1 LQGIESFT
9 IIWDLVA
16 MITALALPLALA
28 SVSPAGDPLVLH
40 GECIY
45 PPAIAEKLQGTN
57 QVICDTVEVSAGGV
71 DFRQGEWDAHSLFL
85 GSWNGDVLT
94 VTAIQPRKMRR
105 AKASGQCRIDHANGR
120 ISLISCTA
128 FGDGRGWVA
137 NFRNVP
143 P

>member
-1 LQGIESFT
+1 
-9 IIWDLVA
+9 
-16 MITALALPLALA
+16 
-28 SVSPAGDPLVLH
+28 
-40 GECIY
+40 
-45 PPAIAEKLQGTN
+45 
-57 QVICDTVEVSAGGV
+57 VICDTVEVSAGGV

-105 AKASGQCRIDHANGR
+105 ARASGQCRIDHANGR